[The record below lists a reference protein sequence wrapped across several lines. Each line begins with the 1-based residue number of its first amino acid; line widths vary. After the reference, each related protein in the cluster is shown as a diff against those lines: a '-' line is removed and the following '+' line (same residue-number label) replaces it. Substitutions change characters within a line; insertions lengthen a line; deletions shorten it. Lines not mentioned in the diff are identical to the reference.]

1 MWFCWSLKTLPKKKH
16 TVGLQAI
23 KKKMKQ
29 ETENGWYMLFFKLKI
44 AKKITNF
51 TTKDL

>member
-23 KKKMKQ
+23 KKN
-29 ETENGWYMLFFKLKI
+29 ETGNWKWMVYAVF
-44 AKKITNF
+44 
-51 TTKDL
+51 